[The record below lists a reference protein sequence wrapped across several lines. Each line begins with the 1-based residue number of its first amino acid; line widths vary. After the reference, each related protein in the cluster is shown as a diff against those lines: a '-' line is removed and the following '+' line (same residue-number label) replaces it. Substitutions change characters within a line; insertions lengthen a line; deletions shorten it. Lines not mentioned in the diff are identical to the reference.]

1 MKFAVAALLAIAATA
16 VQIKQEDGDLP
27 FPAPKCPPKPDME
40 GATDAEIFAA
50 VDADES
56 GEVDAQEGFN
66 ALYCMVEWGEMS
78 RDEAEWLWHYLGEAA
93 GEDELLS
100 MEEAQA
106 AMDALEEGDDE
117 GCGPEPDM
125 EGVSPEDVF
134 DHIDA
139 DGNGGID
146 EHEGMAAL
154 GCAVEWGWM
163 TQDEA
168 VEAFEYLGSHAGEDG
183 LLDKEEAKA
192 AMEALGDEELA
203 QEGCGPKPSKEEMDA
218 ASPEDV
224 FDAIDA
230 DGSGDIDEA
239 EGKAALTCAVE
250 WELIS
255 EDEAKAAFEYLA
267 GAAGDDGLLDKD
279 EAKAAM
285 EALPAELAQKEG
297 CGPKPSE
304 EEMDAATPE
313 DVFDAIDADGSGDI
327 DAEEGE
333 AALRCAVEWELIS
346 EDEAVAAFEYLA
358 GAAGDDGLL
367 DKDEAKAAMEALE
380 E

>member
-1 MKFAVAALLAIAATA
+1 MKFAAAALLAIAASA

-27 FPAPKCPPKPDME
+27 FPAPDCPPKPDME
-40 GATDAEIFAA
+40 GVSDAEIFAA
-50 VDADES
+50 VDADGS

-106 AMDALEEGDDE
+106 AIDALEEGADE
-117 GCGPEPDM
+117 GCGPPPSKSEVY
-125 EGVSPEDVF
+125 GASPEDVF
-134 DHIDA
+134 DMIDA

-168 VEAFEYLGSHAGEDG
+168 VEAFEYLGSHAGDDG
-183 LLDKEEAKA
+183 LLSKSEAQA
-192 AMEALGDEELA
+192 AMEALDDGELA
-203 QEGCGPKPSKEEMDA
+203 QLKDGCGAPPSEEEIA
-218 ASPEDV
+218 AATPEDV
-224 FDAIDA
+224 FDQIDA
-230 DGSGDIDEA
+230 DGSGDIDEK

-250 WELIS
+250 WGWMS
-255 EDEAKAAFEYLA
+255 KDEAIAAFEYL
-267 GAAGDDGLLDKD
+267 GSHAGDDGKLDKE

-285 EALPAELAQKEG
+285 A
-297 CGPKPSE
+297 
-304 EEMDAATPE
+304 
-313 DVFDAIDADGSGDI
+313 
-327 DAEEGE
+327 
-333 AALRCAVEWELIS
+333 
-346 EDEAVAAFEYLA
+346 
-358 GAAGDDGLL
+358 
-367 DKDEAKAAMEALE
+367 ALE